1 MLKHKANDLLHLLS
15 MLESIEKIKL
25 YSKDSESAE
34 SFFEYNDQINF
45 NATLTLL
52 MHIGET
58 TGKLSDDLL
67 ENSPEIPWEKIRG
80 LQHRIAHD
88 YIALDMAIIFSII
101 KNQLPDFLNSIY
113 QLTAKHLTEEILSFE
128 ELNLAVGSHYYRHI
142 DFKKLIS

>member
-67 ENSPEIPWEKIRG
+67 ENSPEIPWGKIRG
-80 LQHRIAHD
+80 LRHRIAHD

-101 KNQLPDFLNSIY
+101 KNQFPDFLNSIY
-113 QLTAKHLTEEILSFE
+113 QLTAKRLTEEILSFE
-128 ELNLAVGSHYYRHI
+128 ELNLAVGSHYYLHI
-142 DFKKLIS
+142 DFKKLIG

>member
-15 MLESIEKIKL
+15 ILESVEKIKL

-34 SFFEYNDQINF
+34 NFFEYNDQINF

-67 ENSPEIPWEKIRG
+67 ENSPEIAWEKIRG
-80 LQHRIAHD
+80 LRHRIAHD
-88 YIALDMAIIFSII
+88 YIALDIAIIFSII
-101 KNQLPDFLNSIY
+101 KNQLPDFLDSIY
-113 QLTAKHLTEEILSFE
+113 KLTAERLSKGILSSE
-128 ELNLAVGSHYYRHI
+128 ELNLAIGSRYYRHI
-142 DFKKLIS
+142 DFKKLID

>member
-1 MLKHKANDLLHLLS
+1 MLKHKTNDLLHLLS
-15 MLESIEKIKL
+15 ILESLEKIRL

-52 MHIGET
+52 MHIGEMV
-58 TGKLSDDLL
+58 GKLSDDLL

-80 LQHRIAHD
+80 LRHRIAHD

-113 QLTAKHLTEEILSFE
+113 QLTAKRLIEGVLSFE
-128 ELNLAVGSHYYRHI
+128 ELNLAVGSRYYRHI
-142 DFKKLIS
+142 DFEKLMG